1 MRSLLSSHKQKENTM
16 PDILNTPLTQLAAW
30 KDNIRKAQ
38 NKGFINELTASIK
51 PQAITSSES
60 SR

>member
-1 MRSLLSSHKQKENTM
+1 M

>member
-30 KDNIRKAQ
+30 KENIRKAR
-38 NKGFINELTASIK
+38 NKGFIDELTASVK
-51 PQAITSSES
+51 PQATTSSES
-60 SR
+60 SG